1 MIEYTII
8 LNYTWCIAMSPPI
21 KAMLVGD
28 AQQAT
33 NEDVTL
39 QHGVLLGGDT
49 QDNHHIESQKQMG
62 KRNSGNSGKLEAI
75 SKWENASEQLQD
87 AAC

>member
-1 MIEYTII
+1 
-8 LNYTWCIAMSPPI
+8 MSPPI

-49 QDNHHIESQKQMG
+49 QDNHHIESQKQIQEI
-62 KRNSGNSGKLEAI
+62 LE
-75 SKWENASEQLQD
+75 S
-87 AAC
+87 